1 MNYFKFINKERRSAK
16 VRQPVEANKQVV
28 KNKTLFKQ
36 WKCVFRFCV
45 LIVDAKQTRLATKKY
60 DNNGVK
66 ESKFLIWDPQINNAF
81 FFVLV
86 DSRSTPINVLPTG
99 KPPSGV
105 TDVQGGLRAV
115 IADAKQSRLVTE
127 VDKKG
132 VAPKSSIPNQAPS
145 STIKMLQFLYRLYQ
159 HYRTTAVL
167 V

>member
-1 MNYFKFINKERRSAK
+1 MDNRC
-16 VRQPVEANKQVV
+16 RQTKQVV
-28 KNKTLFKQ
+28 NCQTS
-36 WKCVFRFCV
+36 FRSSEMM
-45 LIVDAKQTRLATKKY
+45 RLDSAISQRMQYKR
-60 DNNGVK
+60 DSLRILNQECGPRVK
-66 ESKFLIWDPQINNAF
+66 EYYIAFLIWRPYKKDAQM
-81 FFVLV
+81 LEHRV

-99 KPPSGV
+99 KPLSGV

-159 HYRTTAVL
+159 HYNRTTAVS